1 MQTFKRLFIENYF
14 KVLLGDFD
22 LTQPAPA
29 EAERRKVFDQ
39 NPDQNHSWNLFFS
52 ADDLPF
58 FQVRQ
63 IIAHHQFDSRTF
75 DFDFALIQIEK

>member
-1 MQTFKRLFIENYF
+1 MQTFKRLFIENHF

-39 NPDQNHSWNLFFS
+39 NPDQNHS
-52 ADDLPF
+52 
-58 FQVRQ
+58 
-63 IIAHHQFDSRTF
+63 
-75 DFDFALIQIEK
+75 